1 MREVL
6 DEQLSALLDGELPA
20 EELDLVLSRLDRDP
34 ALRARY
40 ARYAMVGECLGS
52 GSASSQAL
60 NVADRVRAA
69 LERQSGSDSIAV
81 QPPQRASTGLLALAA
96 VAALAVVA
104 LFVAGPGSWQ
114 QGPVPQL
121 ARNEARPV
129 LQAPESADQ
138 LLMISHDLG
147 HRADPQT
154 VARLTGYLAAHVS
167 YASPLSRSTMESHLV
182 HAGPERA
189 TWIRVQGPA
198 DVP

>member
-1 MREVL
+1 MREIL

-34 ALRARY
+34 VLRARY

-69 LERQSGSDSIAV
+69 LDRQTGGDSVAA
-81 QPPQRASTGLLALAA
+81 QPPQSPPTGLLAFAA
-96 VAALAVVA
+96 AAALAVVA

-114 QGPVPQL
+114 QDAVPQL
-121 ARNEARPV
+121 ARSEARPD
-129 LQAPESADQ
+129 LQARDDGDQ
-138 LLMISHDLG
+138 ILMISHGLG

-154 VARLTGYLAAHVS
+154 AARLTGYLAAHVS
-167 YASPLSRSTMESHLV
+167 YASPLSRSTMGSHLV
-182 HAGPERA
+182 HARPERA
-189 TWIRVQGPA
+189 TWTQVQGTA
-198 DVP
+198 DVR